1 MKTLCEWNPARDE
14 IAWTIGEDRIG
25 CHEPAAL
32 SLGRYGEWHLCVR
45 CAGLSAFAHFRER
58 STLAALLYATGHAK
72 LQTSKGAPTAEPDVA
87 ESAPRF
93 ADLRMSHGHYTDR
106 VRATECGLLYPAG
119 CSGR

>member
-45 CAGLSAFAHFRER
+45 CAGLSAFAHFRDR
-58 STLAALLYATGHAK
+58 STLAALLYATG
-72 LQTSKGAPTAEPDVA
+72 QRSC
-87 ESAPRF
+87 R
-93 ADLRMSHGHYTDR
+93 R
-106 VRATECGLLYPAG
+106 
-119 CSGR
+119 

>member
-1 MKTLCEWNPARDE
+1 MYAMKTLCEWNPARDE

-58 STLAALLYATGHAK
+58 STLAALLYATKHAK
-72 LQTSKGAPTAEPDVA
+72 LQTSKGAPH
-87 ESAPRF
+87 R
-93 ADLRMSHGHYTDR
+93 
-106 VRATECGLLYPAG
+106 RA
-119 CSGR
+119 GRG